1 MDSNQLLNRMKDR
14 DMVAYHYLTERY
26 GWKLYSYLK
35 TRFKNREQ
43 VDAAMNET
51 LRQFYNT
58 VAGSDD
64 AIEALLLS
72 FADRTCQNMTQDRTP
87 LAPTGQ
93 KKKKGVKI
101 GTILYVIAISF
112 LLLCILGSIWVIVG
126 LLMDLGIIPDVDL
139 GYSWFSANIFPW
151 F

>member
-1 MDSNQLLNRMKDR
+1 MDSNQLLNRMKER

-35 TRFKNREQ
+35 KRLPNQEQ

-64 AIEALLLS
+64 AIEALLIS
-72 FADRTCQNMTQDRTP
+72 FADQTCQHMTKFQSERVPTVLKKRT
-87 LAPTGQ
+87 
-93 KKKKGVKI
+93 GVKI
-101 GTILYVIAISF
+101 GTVLYVIAVSF
-112 LLLCILGSIWVIVG
+112 LLLCILGSIWVIIG
-126 LLMDLGIIPDVDL
+126 ILMSLGIIPEVDL
-139 GYSWFSANIFPW
+139 GYSWFNANMFPW